1 VGFWNPFHVFLQLDA
16 SSFYMD
22 IKEVYEEKC
31 TGEMGLSVEAK
42 PRLRWTEQLHQQFVH
57 AISQLGGADSMFA

>member
-1 VGFWNPFHVFLQLDA
+1 
-16 SSFYMD
+16 MD

-31 TGEMGLSVEAK
+31 TGEMGLSVEVK

-57 AISQLGGADSMFA
+57 AVSQLGGADSMFAEKNK